1 MNIRLPVPKVPW
13 LFHHSE
19 CPLKHCEHLL
29 YFLFWMHTNLIA
41 PLSCCRES
49 VKYTCICKMS
59 VVSTYR
65 KKKRKEKTSESIISH
80 ANDWYMATISR
91 ATGISPILQ
100 RINQHFQKLLLLHVK
115 RLAVLSLHFKLH
127 LIKKKWD
134 IKSFFP

>member
-1 MNIRLPVPKVPW
+1 
-13 LFHHSE
+13 
-19 CPLKHCEHLL
+19 
-29 YFLFWMHTNLIA
+29 MHTNLIA

-59 VVSTYR
+59 VVSTLQ

-134 IKSFFP
+134 IKSFFPLITWHLFKLQKIFHLVDIKISHCSSWFWE